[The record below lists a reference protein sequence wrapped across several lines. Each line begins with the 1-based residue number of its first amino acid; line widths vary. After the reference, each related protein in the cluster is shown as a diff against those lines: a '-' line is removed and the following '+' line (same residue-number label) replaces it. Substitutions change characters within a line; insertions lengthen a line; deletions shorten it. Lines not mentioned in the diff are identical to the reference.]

1 MSFCQLDTESWKRAL
16 DAGIDLG
23 ISKPEVM
30 GVNVNAARVGEH
42 RNRQI
47 SKLQLCEER
56 EEVMTKLR
64 KNLDNV

>member
-30 GVNVNAARVGEH
+30 GVNAARVGEH
-42 RNRQI
+42 RNKQI